1 MIKKLLILIICA
13 VMFSACDRQPV
24 SSTIENESNST
35 KKHYSFAEIT
45 QQVTMADFEDWD
57 KYDYSNMFLDKDNIS
72 LRCYMPAYQPYG
84 QWTDWTICRYEN
96 DIMTHRLELTEEFFS
111 ATDTDGY
118 SIRHTHTLYM
128 NRQMIILQP

>member
-57 KYDYSNMFLDKDNIS
+57 KYVEEEKTKNVEITVAKLNGRWKVIGLD
-72 LRCYMPAYQPYG
+72 
-84 QWTDWTICRYEN
+84 
-96 DIMTHRLELTEEFFS
+96 
-111 ATDTDGY
+111 
-118 SIRHTHTLYM
+118 
-128 NRQMIILQP
+128 